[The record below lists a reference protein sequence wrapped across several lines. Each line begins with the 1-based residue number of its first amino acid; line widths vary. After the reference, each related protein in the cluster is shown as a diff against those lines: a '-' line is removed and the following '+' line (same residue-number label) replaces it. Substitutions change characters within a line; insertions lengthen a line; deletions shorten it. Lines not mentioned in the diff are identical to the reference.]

1 MKKFKSLFIA
11 MGVCAAFGLV
21 GCGSEEEGGTTTPTT
36 DTVSGGDT
44 AKSDTAAGT
53 DAATGGTDAT
63 SAGTDATAGTD
74 AVVKPKTCDPACT
87 GDQFC
92 DLTADPPVCKAAT
105 CQLPTTFGPT
115 IQKVSVVKLLAPTAG
130 CDLDDD
136 GKPNNVVGKVVN
148 LYAAVND
155 TIAEQIADGG
165 LNILFEGKDW
175 KTDGSAFA
183 VSGLIGDVDASNADC
198 DVISETANCKYTINP
213 SSYNKGGAAGTC
225 PALIGFSDA
234 KVSGGKM
241 SAGAGGG
248 STFGLTLPIQGIVL
262 DLKISKAQVT
272 ADVTDDSAW
281 KSSKN
286 GQICGVIAKK
296 DLEAAIEALPEDLLA
311 QIGGKAAAL
320 QLINGLLAPDID
332 LDDDGAKD
340 AISVAIGFESVS
352 GQITGITP
360 AE

>member
-21 GCGSEEEGGTTTPTT
+21 GCGSDDDGGETTTVKDTT
-36 DTVSGGDT
+36 SGSDTVTGDT
-44 AKSDTAAGT
+44 AGT
-53 DAATGGTDAT
+53 DAAATTDAAGGTTDAT
-63 SAGTDATAGTD
+63 TQTDAE
-74 AVVKPKTCDPACT
+74 VKPTTCDPACSAS
-87 GDQFC
+87 QYC
-92 DLTADPPVCKAAT
+92 DLAANPPVCKDST
-105 CQLPTTFGPT
+105 CTLPSTFGPT
-115 IQKVSVVKLLAPTAG
+115 IQKVSVIKLLAPTAG

-165 LNILFEGKDW
+165 LSILFEGKDW
-175 KTDGSAFA
+175 KTDGTAFA

-198 DVISETANCKYTINP
+198 DVISETGNCKYTINP
-213 SSYNKGGAAGTC
+213 SSYNKAGASGTC

-234 KVSGGKM
+234 KVSGGKL
-241 SAGAGGG
+241 SAGGDGGA
-248 STFGLTLPIQGIVL
+248 TFALSIPITGIVL

-272 ADVTDDSAW
+272 ADVTDDGAW

-286 GQICGVIAKK
+286 GQICGVIAKS

-311 QIGGKAAAL
+311 QIGGKTAAL

-352 GQITGITP
+352 GQITGIT
-360 AE
+360 AAK

>member
-21 GCGSEEEGGTTTPTT
+21 GCGSEEEGGTTTPTPDTTSTT
-36 DTVSGGDT
+36 DTT
-44 AKSDTAAGT
+44 NSDTAAGT
-53 DAATGGTDAT
+53 DAVAGGTDAT
-63 SAGTDATAGTD
+63 AGTDSTAGTD

-87 GDQFC
+87 AEQFC

-115 IQKVSVVKLLAPTAG
+115 IQKVSVVKLLAPSAG

-155 TIAEQIADGG
+155 TIAEQIADGS
-165 LNILFEGKDW
+165 LNILFEGQTW

-198 DVISETANCKYTINP
+198 DVISESANCKYTINP
-213 SSYNKGGAAGTC
+213 ASYNKAGASGTC

-241 SAGAGGG
+241 SAGSSGG
-248 STFGLTLPIQGIVL
+248 SNFGLTLPIQGIVL
-262 DLKISKAQVT
+262 DLKISMAQVT
-272 ADVTDDSAW
+272 ADVTDDTAW
-281 KSSKN
+281 KTSKN

-332 LDDDGAKD
+332 TDDDGAKD